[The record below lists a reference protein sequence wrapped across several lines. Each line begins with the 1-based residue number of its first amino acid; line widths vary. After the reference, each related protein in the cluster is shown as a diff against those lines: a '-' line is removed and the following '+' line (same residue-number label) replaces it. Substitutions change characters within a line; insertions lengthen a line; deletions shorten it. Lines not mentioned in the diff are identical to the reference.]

1 MNVYVTEYESV
12 AVFSTARKAIEDAI
26 GNGYGDSMVFVSHDF
41 EKNKLVQYPLSNVKR
56 AIAQIG
62 KQGFI
67 TAWNEQDSL
76 TISQKTL
83 R

>member
-1 MNVYVTEYESV
+1 MNVYLVEYENA

-26 GNGYGDSMVFVSHDF
+26 GNGYGESMVFVSYENDKMI
-41 EKNKLVQYPLSNVKR
+41 EYPLNNVKR

-67 TAWNEQDSL
+67 RLYSGNDPL